1 MGINKLYGGKVM
13 FKINKRF
20 LLLIA
25 GIIWMTS
32 GIMIMRTGYLEFE
45 NIDNIF
51 VAISG
56 ATIVFLIFYLFIFKN
71 IVKKNDKRVK
81 EMFEN
86 KQYFWKCFDLKQYVI
101 IACMMT
107 FGIVLRKYNLVQ
119 KSFIAFFYT
128 GLGFALFS
136 CGTRFIA
143 RFIRF
148 FEK

>member
-1 MGINKLYGGKVM
+1 MGINKLVEENIM
-13 FKINKRF
+13 FKINKRY

-25 GIIWMTS
+25 GIIWMFS
-32 GIMIMRTGYLEFE
+32 GIMIMRNGYFEFG
-45 NIDNIF
+45 NVDNVFIA
-51 VAISG
+51 VSG
-56 ATIVFLIFYLFIFKN
+56 GILVFLIFYLYIFRN
-71 IVKKNDKRVK
+71 IVKKSDKRVK
-81 EMFEN
+81 NMLEH

-101 IACMMT
+101 IVCMMT
-107 FGIVLRKYNLVQ
+107 FGIVLRKYNLVP